1 MISGT
6 IKFDNA
12 IHIWFGDEDGYMF
25 LDGKRQID
33 DLTEILNSVWKLAEE
48 LSTKKFKEILEIK

>member
-1 MISGT
+1 
-6 IKFDNA
+6 
-12 IHIWFGDEDGYMF
+12 MF